1 VALPRNAEDRQVTA
15 VFELALDPGPAV
27 VVLRH
32 PASQAEVGHWHF
44 SSGGR
49 LLTVDFLGDATSMCR
64 VDGRNADEVMLE
76 PGFIAWP
83 RMTFVVNGRE
93 VELVSRDAD
102 VLRNHYSR
110 PHHQEEAYTPGPPD
124 PFVEVFHRA
133 RIAQVRR
140 LLRGVHGRVL
150 DAGSGYSLVV
160 MAGPWPDFEVVAC
173 DRDPG
178 AVRLMTE
185 QRRAQAVIGSAEEL
199 PFEPGIFD
207 AVFAGE
213 IVEHLA
219 DPDQALRGWIK
230 ALRPGGRLV
239 LTTPNRTHL
248 MARLTGR
255 YQPKNPEHL
264 FEYTSA
270 ELLSAV
276 RRAGGRIEHLEGL
289 QMPLPVWIPRM
300 GWRDALWGV
309 RRRWGLPLAVY
320 DVSVRAGR
328 RFPSLAENLA
338 VVAIRP

>member
-1 VALPRNAEDRQVTA
+1 
-15 VFELALDPGPAV
+15 
-27 VVLRH
+27 
-32 PASQAEVGHWHF
+32 
-44 SSGGR
+44 
-49 LLTVDFLGDATSMCR
+49 
-64 VDGRNADEVMLE
+64 
-76 PGFIAWP
+76 
-83 RMTFVVNGRE
+83 
-93 VELVSRDAD
+93 
-102 VLRNHYSR
+102 LRNHYSR
-110 PHHQEEAYTPGPPD
+110 PHHQEEAYKPGPPD

-140 LLRGVHGRVL
+140 LLGGVGGRVL

-160 MAGPWPDFEVVAC
+160 MAGPWPGVEVVAC

-185 QRRAQAVIGSAEEL
+185 QQRARAVIGSAEDL
-199 PFEPGIFD
+199 PFAPGSFD

-219 DPDQALRGWIK
+219 DPDRALRGWIA

-248 MARLTGR
+248 MARMTGR

-264 FEYTSA
+264 FEYSRD
-270 ELLSAV
+270 ELVAAID
-276 RRAGGRIEHLEGL
+276 RAGGCVEHIEGL

-300 GWRDALWGV
+300 GWRDALHGV

-320 DVSVRAGR
+320 DASVRAGR
-328 RFPSLAENLA
+328 HFPAVAENLA
-338 VVAIRP
+338 VVARPKESRLPAPQWRLD